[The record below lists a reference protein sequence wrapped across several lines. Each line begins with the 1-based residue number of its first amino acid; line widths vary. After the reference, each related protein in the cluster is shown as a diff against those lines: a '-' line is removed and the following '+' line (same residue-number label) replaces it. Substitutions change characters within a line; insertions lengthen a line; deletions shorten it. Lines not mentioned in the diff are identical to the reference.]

1 MIVLPRKPDISY
13 KKGLLPNALLV
24 LVTAYYHVQNIVDGI
39 FLVAVTGGVEL
50 VQDVFGLL
58 ARAPCRLIT
67 HQGGVCIC
75 QQHGLSGN
83 DVP

>member
-1 MIVLPRKPDISY
+1 MTVLSNKPDLLH

-24 LVTAYYHVQNIVDGI
+24 LATAYYHVQDIVDGI
-39 FLVAVTGGVEL
+39 FLVTVTGGVEL

-58 ARAPCRLIT
+58 ARASCSLIT
-67 HQGGVCIC
+67 QQGGVCIC

>member
-1 MIVLPRKPDISY
+1 MTVLSNKPDLLH

-24 LVTAYYHVQNIVDGI
+24 LATAYYHVQHIVDGI
-39 FLVAVTGGVEL
+39 FLVAVAGGVEL

-58 ARAPCRLIT
+58 ARASCRLIT
-67 HQGGVCIC
+67 QQGGVCIC